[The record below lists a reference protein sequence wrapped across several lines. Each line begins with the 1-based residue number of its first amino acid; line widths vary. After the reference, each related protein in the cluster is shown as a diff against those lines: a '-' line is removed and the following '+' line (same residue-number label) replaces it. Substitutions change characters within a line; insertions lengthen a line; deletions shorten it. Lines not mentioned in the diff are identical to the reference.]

1 MNKALPILAIR
12 FGQWLLQRLSARR
25 GFPGLRSVCVFGGL
39 ASVAAGAPPV
49 VPMGVWQNTYFTPT
63 QIAADLADDLAV
75 TGTDSTPNL
84 LKYAYGLTPGDNAS
98 TLAPQAGWVGNTL
111 TLQYRRVA
119 AATDI
124 SYEVEVSSDLRTWT
138 SGTGVTEEVTSSVL
152 QPGVDLV
159 TVRDLQAAGAFPHR
173 FLRLRV
179 SRGLTSPQAP
189 HPRMFLNSTQLP
201 ALLQRAGYAAP
212 GVPLSDATPSASW
225 TAFSDWMQPYRT
237 DGTYYGMWGWHF
249 ALMYMITRDHA
260 YFDRAMAFLTEN
272 MTAVPSGAF
281 GPGNGATDPLD
292 YCMDAYGESV
302 RFTNYIGSSAY
313 LRDAALIY
321 DWFYPELTPPQR
333 QQIVAYINR
342 IEGEIWDPLNNNG
355 QPGWSGWSAWGLN
368 DAGDN
373 FHYGHTTGL
382 IYAAAAVAD
391 PVENP
396 NPPTLYLYPKF
407 AYFVPDQSVAYHDYI
422 SILAAVQARD
432 AAYLNTYATGGAW
445 FEGDS
450 YGNFCKSHMMEGLF
464 VQASA
469 FGTIPTSPPATFIN
483 EASLYFLYAAQPA
496 PDGAGPIVNIFNALT
511 GDTPNYGQYLKD
523 PDRISLLEE
532 ANYLGATNATAGYV
546 RSWLQAKYPS
556 CNYYRDLFGY
566 DFLLD
571 NSGAGLGDLA
581 ELPPYYHAVGAG
593 WVNSRS
599 IAPRGLADPDAVS
612 VSFMSCDRIQSHQ
625 HQDANAFLVFYK
637 DWQIAKAAPFMTG
650 NGFPWGKAKYQS
662 NIQAA
667 DANGFA
673 EQRYSND
680 LSGGN
685 GFPDT
690 ANPSGKIVKYES
702 TPAYT
707 YAVGDASDAY
717 YTDVNGYGPGGTRLL
732 ATYLRE
738 FVHLRP
744 DVILLYDRVSP
755 VDVSTQVSYQVVT
768 HHQPITL
775 SATDRRSINGDG
787 EVFQRTLLPTTNF
800 SIVSSEILD
809 DGSPTPDVAS
819 CYRTSTQVTGPAPDH
834 QTFFHLLQTADATTT
849 TMIATSPLV
858 AGQLMNG
865 VLIHYPGQDTVVL
878 FAANNDGAA
887 VAGTISYGVAA
898 NIPTRHLVFD
908 LPPAAGYTITATAGT
923 ITMTPGGSAHVSANG
938 SLAFTTNSHGS
949 VTFP

>member
-1 MNKALPILAIR
+1 MVMTMRQWIHWSYGVKVRIPGI
-12 FGQWLLQRLSARR
+12 QWLGIGCA
-25 GFPGLRSVCVFGGL
+25 L
-39 ASVAAGAPPV
+39 ASVAAAAPL
-49 VPMGVWQNTYFTPT
+49 VPMATWQSTYFTPE
-63 QIAADLADDLAV
+63 QIAAGLADELA
-75 TGTDSTPNL
+75 TTDTDPTPNL
-84 LKYAYGLTPGDNAS
+84 LKYAYGLSPGDNAL
-98 TLAPQAGWVGNTL
+98 TLAPRTVLAGNNL
-111 TLQYRRVA
+111 MLQYRRA
-119 AATDI
+119 TAATDI
-124 SYEVEVSSDLRTWT
+124 IYRVEASNDLQTWT
-138 SGTGVTEEVTSSVL
+138 GGPGVTEEIATNIL
-152 QPGVDLV
+152 QSGVELV

-179 SRGLTSPQAP
+179 SRNMVPTLAP
-189 HPRMFLNSTQLP
+189 HPRMFLNSSQMP
-201 ALLQRAGYAAP
+201 ALLQRAGYSAP
-212 GVPLSDATPSASW
+212 GVPLSDATPAASW
-225 TAFSDWMQPYRT
+225 TTFNDWMQPYRT
-237 DGTYYGMWGWHF
+237 EGTYYGMWGWHF

-260 YFDRAMAFLTEN
+260 YFDRAVAFLTEN
-272 MTAVPSGAF
+272 MTAVNSGAF

-292 YCMDAYGESV
+292 YCMDPYGESV
-302 RFTNYIGSSAY
+302 RFTNYIGSSGY

-321 DWFYPELTPPQR
+321 DWLYAELTPNQR

-342 IEGEIWDPLNNNG
+342 IEGEIWDPLNQNG
-355 QPGWSGWSAWGLN
+355 QADWSGWSGWGLN
-368 DAGDN
+368 DSGDN

-382 IYAAAAVAD
+382 IYAAAAVSD
-391 PVENP
+391 PLENP

-407 AYFVPDQSVAYHDYI
+407 AYSVPDQGVAYHDYP
-422 SILAAVQARD
+422 SILTAIETRD
-432 AAYLNTYATGGAW
+432 AAYLNTYAKGGAW

-469 FGTIPTSPPATFIN
+469 FGTTPTSPPSAFIN
-483 EASLYFLYAAQPA
+483 DTALYFLYAAQPA
-496 PDGAGPIVNIFNALT
+496 PDGAGPTVNIFNALT

-523 PDRISLLEE
+523 SDRVSLLEE
-532 ANYLGATNATAGYV
+532 AHFLGTTQATAGYI

-571 NSGAGLGDLA
+571 SSDASLGDLTQ
-581 ELPPYYHAVGAG
+581 LPPYYHATAAG

-637 DWQIAKAAPFMTG
+637 DWQIAKAAPYMTG

-662 NIQAA
+662 NIQVT
-667 DANGFA
+667 DANGFT

-690 ANPSGKIVKYES
+690 VNPSGKIIKYES

-717 YTDVNGYGPGGTRLL
+717 YTDVNGYGQGGTRLL
-732 ATYLRE
+732 TTYLRE

-755 VDVSTQVSYQVVT
+755 ADTSTQVCYQIVT
-768 HHQPITL
+768 HYQPTTL

-787 EVFQRTLLPTTNF
+787 EIFQRTLLPSSNF
-800 SIVSSEILD
+800 SIVSSEVID
-809 DGSPTPDVAS
+809 DGTQTPDTAS
-819 CYRTSTQVTGPAPDH
+819 CYRTSTQVTGTAPAH
-834 QTFFHLLQTADATTT
+834 QTFFHLLQTADATTS
-849 TMIATSPLV
+849 TMIASSPLS
-858 AGQLMNG
+858 AGQAMNG
-865 VLIHYPGQDTVVL
+865 VLIHHSGQDTAVL
-878 FAANNDGAA
+878 FAANDDGAA
-887 VAGTISYGVAA
+887 VEGTISYHIDTIA
-898 NIPTRHLVFD
+898 THHLVFD
-908 LPPAAGYTITATAGT
+908 LPPAAGYTITAAAGT
-923 ITMTPGGSAHVSANG
+923 ITLTPGGSSHASDNG
-938 SLAFTTNSHGS
+938 SLVFSTDS
-949 VTFP
+949 VGHVTLP